1 MGMQHGGANDSKHP
15 SIPSTSSLLCE
26 DRCMLGLSILLGMLY
41 MGSVSMAF
49 VYIVLSFALASLGA
63 AQTSSCS
70 TTLTPTNSVKPTV
83 ASGYRMALVAT
94 GLTKPRSIQ
103 FDTAGNL
110 LVVQSGVGIANL
122 AFQDNGGTCLTIKKV
137 KTVISASAVSIT
149 LRETV
154 KAKLVCS
161 RLTGQRF
168 NRLPIYPVP
177 AWYID
182 KRHELTS

>member
-1 MGMQHGGANDSKHP
+1 MVP
-15 SIPSTSSLLCE
+15 
-26 DRCMLGLSILLGMLY
+26 
-41 MGSVSMAF
+41 

-122 AFQDNGGTCLTIKKV
+122 AFQDNGGTCLTVKTV
-137 KTVISASAVSIT
+137 KTVISASAVSLS

-154 KAKLVCS
+154 KAMLVCNQ
-161 RLTGQRF
+161 LTDQRV
-168 NRLPIYPVP
+168 NGLLTYYVP
-177 AWYID
+177 ACI
-182 KRHELTS
+182 LIGGTS